1 MFLQLIWCS
10 ALLLHCS
17 SAPQSGQIHLS
28 GFSGKRVGSLLFK
41 AVFCC
46 GVIASYCSWVGGC
59 CSALL
64 TLLPALLLF
73 FASSNCCGVWVHYL
87 SCSTSLTSYSRI
99 WWLTVA
105 CSIVPYPEVVLTSA
119 ASPVSILISEIELT
133 YSDSFLSMVGL
144 IDLSQTAKGFSTTI
158 YKSTM

>member
-1 MFLQLIWCS
+1 MRKINSELGSIHAQ
-10 ALLLHCS
+10 ALVPGRPAGDTS
-17 SAPQSGQIHLS
+17 
-28 GFSGKRVGSLLFK
+28 FK
-41 AVFCC
+41 VKLN
-46 GVIASYCSWVGGC
+46 SGC

-64 TLLPALLLF
+64 TLLPALLFF

-99 WWLTVA
+99 WLLTVA
-105 CSIVPYPEVVLTSA
+105 CSIVPHPEVVLTSA

-133 YSDSFLSMVGL
+133 SSDSFLSMAGL